1 MRNGGLAFLP
11 QVFDG
16 SLVGVPRAS
25 LPVAPRVAVIVLLVI
40 APATSLYIER
50 FLDGV
55 WHEPIAHAL
64 VEGFCAAMALL
75 LFHVLRSEAL
85 AWSNPRLERMAMA
98 FLTLGILTFFHAVAP
113 PGSDAFVKLHCAA
126 GLVGGGLFLMSRCA
140 SGKPAAGWR
149 PCAVV
154 ALGALAL
161 GCAILVVDMLP
172 STEDDGSFSRAAVV
186 VNGLAAVAFLLAG
199 LGYLSDY
206 SRARE
211 PLLFVFALAL
221 LLFAEQYAMFFA
233 SRLWDT
239 HWWAWHGVKGMV
251 FLGMLG
257 AIAYEF
263 ATVLRGAIRQN
274 LELVNAYDRLAA
286 AQASLIEA
294 EKLAALGEVAAVV
307 AHEIRNPLGTLSNCL
322 GVLRRKICSPEERAE
337 LVALMDAEVESM
349 DRLVADTLGAARGR
363 PIRRSA
369 VDLAAVVEDAA
380 RSIAASLPPT
390 MTVEVR
396 CASGQPTVFGSEQHL
411 RQLLWNLATN
421 AIEAMKSNGTLRLS
435 VEAEANGVALR
446 VADTGP
452 GIPNEV
458 RARLFEPFVT
468 TKPTGTGLG
477 LTIVRRIA
485 ADHSAEIT
493 FSDRPDGGTEVLV
506 HFPVCQPAGEGEPWP
521 RS

>member
-11 QVFDG
+11 QVFDA
-16 SLVGVPRAS
+16 SLARAPRAS
-25 LPVAPRVAVIVLLVI
+25 LPAAPLCAMLVLLVV
-40 APATSLYIER
+40 APAASLVIER
-50 FLDGV
+50 QLMK
-55 WHEPIAHAL
+55 WIWYEPVAHAL
-64 VEGFCAAMALL
+64 VEGFCAVLALL

-85 AWSNPRLERMAMA
+85 AWSNPRLDRMALG
-98 FLTLGILTFFHAVAP
+98 FLALGILTLLHAMAP

-126 GLVGGGLFLMSRCA
+126 GVVGGTLFLMSRCA
-140 SGKPAAGWR
+140 AATPVAGWR
-149 PCAVV
+149 RCAVI
-154 ALGALAL
+154 ALAALAL
-161 GCAILVVDMLP
+161 GCAILLIEGVP
-172 STEDDGSFSRAAVV
+172 STDEDGGFSRAA
-186 VNGLAAVAFLLAG
+186 LAANVLAASAFLVAG

-221 LLFAEQYAMFFA
+221 LLFAEQHAMFFA

-274 LELVNAYDRLAA
+274 VELAGAYDRLAT

-322 GVLRRKICSPEERAE
+322 GVLRRKICSAEERAE

-349 DRLVADTLGAARGR
+349 DHLVADTLAAARGH
-363 PIRRSA
+363 PVRR
-369 VDLAAVVEDAA
+369 VPVNLGAVVEDAA
-380 RSIAASLPPT
+380 RIIAASLPA
-390 MTVEVR
+390 TVSIEVR
-396 CASGQPTVFGSEQHL
+396 CAPGLPAVLGSEQHL
-411 RQLLWNLATN
+411 RQLLWNLVTN
-421 AIEAMKSNGTLRLS
+421 AAEAMNGDGSIVLA
-435 VEAEANGVALR
+435 VEADGDGVALR
-446 VADTGP
+446 VSDSGP
-452 GIPNEV
+452 GIPDEV

-468 TKPTGTGLG
+468 TKPNGTGLG

-485 ADHSAEIT
+485 SDHAAEVGIVT
-493 FSDRPDGGTEVLV
+493 AAQGGTEVAV
-506 HFPVCQPAGEGEPWP
+506 RFPRWRPGGAEPWP
-521 RS
+521 AS